1 MCTKSCRPPCS
12 TSASTAVG
20 FETNFHDKE
29 RKVSKSITF
38 EVSVSALKS
47 VGVLAAV
54 SALVVAGACTAQ
66 GMLQDYAADK
76 VIQKFQAASCD
87 QLKAQKTEPPSEK
100 EKAAVAFLRN
110 DDQARKIFI
119 DKIAAPVLNKMF
131 ECGMIP

>member
-1 MCTKSCRPPCS
+1 VKRT
-12 TSASTAVG
+12 
-20 FETNFHDKE
+20 
-29 RKVSKSITF
+29 ITV

-47 VGVLAAV
+47 VGAGLAVA
-54 SALVVAGACTAQ
+54 ALVLAGACTAQ

-76 VIQKFQAASCD
+76 VIQKFQAASCE
-87 QLKAQKTEPPSEK
+87 QLKAQKQEAPSEK
-100 EKAAVAFLRN
+100 EKAAISFLRN